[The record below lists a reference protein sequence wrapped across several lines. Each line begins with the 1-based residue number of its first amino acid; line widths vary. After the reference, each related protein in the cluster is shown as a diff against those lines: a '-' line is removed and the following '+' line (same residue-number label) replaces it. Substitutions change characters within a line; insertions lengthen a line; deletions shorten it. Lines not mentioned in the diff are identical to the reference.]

1 MFSFECVWKPHFLEE
16 PENRSAAVNL
26 LTSRQIILPTYQ
38 GNIRG
43 PENLMGL
50 SEQLGQKVDVKK
62 LQLVNKMTIVD
73 AGTLEG
79 TSHEERLVMVT
90 LYKEN
95 QARLSVRH
103 L

>member
-1 MFSFECVWKPHFLEE
+1 M
-16 PENRSAAVNL
+16 
-26 LTSRQIILPTYQ
+26 PTYQ

-43 PENLMGL
+43 PENLMEL
-50 SEQLGQKVDVKK
+50 SEQLVQMVDVKK
-62 LQLVNKMTIVD
+62 LQLAKKMTIVD

-79 TSHEERLVMVT
+79 TLHEERIVMVT
-90 LYKEN
+90 LYKED